1 MDKSDR
7 HLRIFTDGKA
17 AFGYQLNVGN
27 TALGALYEYYI
38 YANKIYRPMG
48 DAARI
53 KWERELWKYLQKVYY
68 SCYKTH
74 LPDYPNPDGASLKDL
89 VVGWQYEQLF
99 DIINYRINIAKAIDK
114 LYKKLPQA
122 VETPEGAENRT
133 NYYYNLSISHTRKKV
148 KV

>member
-17 AFGYQLNVGN
+17 TFGYQLNVGN
-27 TALGALYEYYI
+27 TVLGALYEYYI

-53 KWERELWKYLQKVYY
+53 KWERELKYLQKVYY

-74 LPDYPNPDGASLKDL
+74 LPNYPNPDGASLKDL
-89 VVGWQYEQLF
+89 VVGWQHEQLY
-99 DIINYRINIAKAIDK
+99 DIINYRINIAKAIEK
-114 LYKKLPQA
+114 LYKEKNLPQA
-122 VETPEGAENRT
+122 AKTPEGAE
-133 NYYYNLSISHTRKKV
+133 K
-148 KV
+148 

>member
-1 MDKSDR
+1 MSDKSDR

-27 TALGALYEYYI
+27 TVLGALYEYYI

-74 LPDYPNPDGASLKDL
+74 LPDYPNPDGASLKNL

-114 LYKKLPQA
+114 LYKK
-122 VETPEGAENRT
+122 TPAGGRNT
-133 NYYYNLSISHTRKKV
+133 
-148 KV
+148 

>member
-48 DAARI
+48 DTARI
-53 KWERELWKYLQKVYY
+53 TWERELWKYLQKVYY

-74 LPDYPNPDGASLKDL
+74 LPDYPSPDGASLKNL
-89 VVGWQYEQLF
+89 VVGWQHEQLY
-99 DIINYRINIAKAIDK
+99 DIINYRLNIAKAIEK
-114 LYKKLPQA
+114 LYKEKNLPQA
-122 VETPEGAENRT
+122 VKTSEGAE
-133 NYYYNLSISHTRKKV
+133 K
-148 KV
+148 

>member
-1 MDKSDR
+1 MDKNDR

-17 AFGYQLNVGN
+17 TFGYQLNVGN
-27 TALGALYEYYI
+27 TVLGALYEYYI

-53 KWERELWKYLQKVYY
+53 TWERELWKYLQKVYY

-89 VVGWQYEQLF
+89 VVGWQHE
-99 DIINYRINIAKAIDK
+99 
-114 LYKKLPQA
+114 
-122 VETPEGAENRT
+122 
-133 NYYYNLSISHTRKKV
+133 
-148 KV
+148 

>member
-7 HLRIFTDGKA
+7 HPRIFTDGKA
-17 AFGYQLNVGN
+17 TFGYQLNVGN
-27 TALGALYEYYI
+27 TVLGALYEYYI

-114 LYKKLPQA
+114 LCKK
-122 VETPEGAENRT
+122 TPAGGRNT
-133 NYYYNLSISHTRKKV
+133 
-148 KV
+148 

>member
-74 LPDYPNPDGASLKDL
+74 LPDYPNPDGTSLKDL
-89 VVGWQYEQLF
+89 VVGWQYEQLY
-99 DIINYRINIAKAIDK
+99 DIINYRISIPKAIEK
-114 LYKKLPQA
+114 L
-122 VETPEGAENRT
+122 
-133 NYYYNLSISHTRKKV
+133 
-148 KV
+148 

>member
-1 MDKSDR
+1 VDKSDR

-17 AFGYQLNVGN
+17 TFGYQLNVGN
-27 TALGALYEYYI
+27 TVLGALYEYYI

-48 DAARI
+48 DTARI

-122 VETPEGAENRT
+122 AKHLRE
-133 NYYYNLSISHTRKKV
+133 RKTEQITITI
-148 KV
+148 

>member
-17 AFGYQLNVGN
+17 SIKYRYQLNVGN
-27 TALGALYEYYI
+27 TVLGALYEYYI

-99 DIINYRINIAKAIDK
+99 DIINYRLNIAKAIEK
-114 LYKKLPQA
+114 LYKEKNLPQA
-122 VETPEGAENRT
+122 VKTPEGAE
-133 NYYYNLSISHTRKKV
+133 K
-148 KV
+148 

>member
-1 MDKSDR
+1 MSEIWCLVRCMNTTYMQIKSIVPWD
-7 HLRIFTDGKA
+7 
-17 AFGYQLNVGN
+17 
-27 TALGALYEYYI
+27 
-38 YANKIYRPMG
+38 

-114 LYKKLPQA
+114 LYKK
-122 VETPEGAENRT
+122 TPAGGRNT
-133 NYYYNLSISHTRKKV
+133 
-148 KV
+148 